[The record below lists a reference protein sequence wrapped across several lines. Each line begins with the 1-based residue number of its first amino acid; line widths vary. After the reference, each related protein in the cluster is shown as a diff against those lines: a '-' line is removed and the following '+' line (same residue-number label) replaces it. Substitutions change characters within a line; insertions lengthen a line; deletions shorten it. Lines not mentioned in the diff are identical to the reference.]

1 MSIHPIV
8 HIAARTPQLLVE
20 HAKAYGDLLLAELR
34 HTLTSLVVHAVLYIG
49 AAALAVL
56 GVLFGGVSLLVYG
69 TATGDPRHGW
79 LLIAVPVVP
88 LILSAA
94 FFAVARRLPVNVT
107 LGVVEDQLKADIAML
122 HEARLP

>member
-1 MSIHPIV
+1 
-8 HIAARTPQLLVE
+8 
-20 HAKAYGDLLLAELR
+20 
-34 HTLTSLVVHAVLYIG
+34 
-49 AAALAVL
+49 
-56 GVLFGGVSLLVYG
+56 
-69 TATGDPRHGW
+69 
-79 LLIAVPVVP
+79 

>member
-8 HIAARTPQLLVE
+8 RVAARSPQLLAE

-34 HTLTSLVVHAVLYIG
+34 HTVTSLVVHAILYIG
-49 AAALAVL
+49 AVALAFF

-69 TATGDPRHGW
+69 TAAGEPRHGW

-88 LILSAA
+88 LILAAA
-94 FFAVARRLPVNVT
+94 FFVVARSLPVKIT
-107 LGVVEDQLKADIAML
+107 LGVVEDQVKADIAML

>member
-8 HIAARTPQLLVE
+8 RVAARSPQLLAE

-34 HTLTSLVVHAVLYIG
+34 HTLTSLAVHAILYIG
-49 AAALAVL
+49 AVASAFF

-69 TATGDPRHGW
+69 TAAGDPRHGW
-79 LLIAVPVVP
+79 LLIAVPGVP

-94 FFAVARRLPVNVT
+94 FFAVARRLPVNIT
-107 LGVVEDQLKADIAML
+107 LGVVEDQVKADIAML